1 MVAAQKAAALLLL
14 AGVVDAFRVRP
25 QKKQKKQVDTQD
37 PQGPRATP
45 VQEVDQEEM
54 IRRFAVASR
63 EMGKSMPRTRFN
75 VASLPHCRLS
85 QSNCDIGDMVGATL
99 VFTDDDNSKCLNGD
113 PFAFVV
119 KPGHTD
125 KLMFYFP
132 GGGAC
137 WQGSRSVANLCTD
150 TLEDGSATM
159 GTGITAE
166 NNNNNFRDYTFVAPA
181 YCDGGA
187 FISNA
192 TLGDKNKPQ
201 NGYLNTKYAVDW
213 AKRNLKSRLTRF
225 AIAGS
230 SAGALGT
237 MAWSHWLLSNFQYEK
252 ASVVVDS
259 YMGVFPPGTQG
270 PTIRNFGACNLPIFS
285 HFQATCNAGNS
296 NIQDVFDYAIE
307 QHPNVAFGLIQPK
320 GDLVQIGFYAA
331 IAVTFGRLDIIFG
344 NALYQRTNEMM
355 ERFERHPNVA
365 HFHIDGGGHTFLHA
379 DSYFTETT
387 GGSGSPTLVQWTSEV
402 VEHQAAASHCNGPLQ
417 KNGGNNWIFKN
428 TKYCYKQL
436 YPDTL
441 SVA

>member
-1 MVAAQKAAALLLL
+1 
-14 AGVVDAFRVRP
+14 
-25 QKKQKKQVDTQD
+25 
-37 PQGPRATP
+37 
-45 VQEVDQEEM
+45 
-54 IRRFAVASR
+54 
-63 EMGKSMPRTRFN
+63 MPKTRFS

-137 WQGSRSVANLCTD
+137 WQGSNSVANLCTD

-213 AKRNLKSRLTRF
+213 AKRNLNSRLTRF

-237 MAWSHWLLSNFQYEK
+237 MACCPISSTRRPQWSLIATWACSPQAHRDQRSGISELATCPSSLTSR
-252 ASVVVDS
+252 
-259 YMGVFPPGTQG
+259 PPVMLETA
-270 PTIRNFGACNLPIFS
+270 TFRIFS
-285 HFQATCNAGNS
+285 TTPLNS
-296 NIQDVFDYAIE
+296 I
-307 QHPNVAFGLIQPK
+307 
-320 GDLVQIGFYAA
+320 
-331 IAVTFGRLDIIFG
+331 
-344 NALYQRTNEMM
+344 
-355 ERFERHPNVA
+355 
-365 HFHIDGGGHTFLHA
+365 
-379 DSYFTETT
+379 
-387 GGSGSPTLVQWTSEV
+387 PTLPS
-402 VEHQAAASHCNGPLQ
+402 
-417 KNGGNNWIFKN
+417 
-428 TKYCYKQL
+428 
-436 YPDTL
+436 D
-441 SVA
+441 